1 MYKKKFF
8 FIVFDGVEGTGKSFQ
23 INRLYKSLKKRKLSV
38 IRTREPGG
46 SHTAEKI
53 RNLIFN
59 KKSEKFHKL
68 TDFYLMLASRNEHIQ
83 NTINKARI
91 NRSIVLCDRFVDS
104 TVAYQVVGN
113 KISANL
119 NKINMKHIVGKY
131 KPNLTFILKSN
142 IRSITSRIN
151 KRKNKNKFDKLS
163 TKFYVHAQNTFLK
176 IAKSKKN
183 YKVFDSSLNNSQL
196 EKKILSIVLK
206 KISY

>member
-176 IAKSKKN
+176 I
-183 YKVFDSSLNNSQL
+183 SLTMLWHKFFESDHL
-196 EKKILSIVLK
+196 HL
-206 KISY
+206 